1 MTGCSSE
8 TTQVHTRLLKCALEI
23 EESRAYWR
31 HVQAPG
37 TATPQRAFDEYWF
50 GAKSLARVD
59 VLLSNMRARFDAHP
73 TALAALHRWS
83 DMAPDTRRLVCHWH
97 VQVSDPLYRAF
108 TGTYLVARRAG
119 PRTETTRDLVLNWV
133 SEHAPGRWTMATR
146 IQCASKLLSA
156 AYAAGLVASNRDPR
170 PVIVPR
176 VPDEALTYLLY
187 LLRGLQFEGTL
198 LQSPYLASVGLEG
211 APLAERLR
219 NLSGISFG
227 RQGDLVD
234 VAWHYADLAAW
245 AETNITEPDRSSE
258 GGRS

>member
-1 MTGCSSE
+1 MTGRSNE
-8 TTQVHTRLLKCALEI
+8 TTQVHARLLKCALEV

-31 HVQAPG
+31 HVSSPG
-37 TATPQRAFDEYWF
+37 NATAQRAFDEYWF
-50 GAKSLARVD
+50 GAKSLARIE

-73 TALAALHRWS
+73 ASLAALHLWS

-97 VQVSDPLYRAF
+97 VQLSDPLYRTFA
-108 TGTYLVARRAG
+108 GTYLVRRRAG
-119 PRTETTRDLVLNWV
+119 PRTDTTRDLVLNWV

-170 PVIVPR
+170 PVVVPR

-187 LLRGLQFEGTL
+187 LLRGVRFEGTL
-198 LQSPYLASVGLEG
+198 LQNPYVASVGLEG
-211 APLAERLR
+211 PVLEERLR
-219 NLSGISFG
+219 SLPGISFG
-227 RQGDLVD
+227 RQGGLVD
-234 VAWHYADLAAW
+234 VGWRYPDVGAWVEANVAG
-245 AETNITEPDRSSE
+245 PDGAPA